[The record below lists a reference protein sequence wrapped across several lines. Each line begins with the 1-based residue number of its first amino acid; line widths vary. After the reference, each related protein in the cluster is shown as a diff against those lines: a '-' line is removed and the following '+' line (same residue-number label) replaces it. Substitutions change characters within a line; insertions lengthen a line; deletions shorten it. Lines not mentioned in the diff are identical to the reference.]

1 MLNRNT
7 FINIEEILNKINK
20 NKLYIDILASDHIYN
35 IISLTKG
42 NINEQKIIS
51 NNIDSFFNKIR
62 IDFGLID
69 CLSLLR
75 LIELNINKEKC
86 MELFDLTMKEVFNI
100 KTIMFLR
107 KINKYTYDNSFYKSD
122 EIFDLMISEL
132 IKLENEKIS
141 TILFD
146 LILTFDFKYYL
157 KKEYPIVEKL
167 LSLYQ
172 KNSIE
177 ENTNTLYNGSNILG
191 CLLKKDNQL
200 LAYEYI
206 KLLLDKYKLKL
217 DNIEYIGGGGSNLVY
232 KIGDSVI
239 KLGETRSDRKIY
251 VNHRILAS
259 QVRKLLKSKN
269 GKDLFYVEI
278 MRYIQTDGITKKDLI
293 ELKEDLLR
301 QGLIWDDAK
310 LANCGILPEGYDNKS
325 TLDVDYIDVAG
336 IVDNPLDREEFMKRK
351 RKVVVL
357 DNDNI
362 RKDPRSNWK

>member
-1 MLNRNT
+1 MMNGKEY
-7 FINIEEILNKINK
+7 INIKNILDRINK
-20 NKLYIDILASDHIYN
+20 NKLYIDILASDHLYN
-35 IISLTKG
+35 VISLTKG
-42 NINEQKIIS
+42 CKEEQKILS
-51 NNIDSFFNKIR
+51 DNINSILDKI
-62 IDFGLID
+62 ITNFGLID

-75 LIELNINKEKC
+75 LIEFNIDKEKC
-86 MELFDLTMKEVFNI
+86 FEIFNKSMKETFDK
-100 KTIMFLR
+100 KTIIFLY
-107 KINKYTYDNSFYKSD
+107 KINKYTYDNSIYESD
-122 EIFDLMISEL
+122 KIFDLVIEEL
-132 IKLENEKIS
+132 IKLDNKEIS
-141 TILFD
+141 SKLFNF
-146 LILTFDFKYYL
+146 ILTPDFKYYL
-157 KKEYPIVEKL
+157 RKEYPIIEKL

-172 KNSIE
+172 KSNIK
-177 ENTNTLYNGSNILG
+177 ENISGLYNGSHILG

-206 KLLLDKYKLKL
+206 KLLLDKYNLKM

-278 MRYIQTDGITKKDLI
+278 MKYIETEGITKSDLI

-310 LANCGILPEGYDNKS
+310 IANCGLLPDGYDNKS
-325 TLDVDYIDVAG
+325 TLDVDYIEVAG
-336 IVDNPLDREEFMKRK
+336 IVDNPVDREEFMKRK

-362 RKDPRSNWK
+362 RRNPKSVWK

>member
-1 MLNRNT
+1 MMNGKEY
-7 FINIEEILNKINK
+7 INISEILKKINK
-20 NKLYIDILASDHIYN
+20 NRLYIDILASDHLYN
-35 IISLTKG
+35 VISLTKG
-42 NINEQKIIS
+42 NKEEQKIIS
-51 NNIDSFFNKIR
+51 DNINSFLNKI
-62 IDFGLID
+62 ITNFGLID

-75 LIELNINKEKC
+75 LIELNISKEMCLKTYN
-86 MELFDLTMKEVFNI
+86 LSIKKIFDK
-100 KTIMFLR
+100 KTIMFLY
-107 KINKYTYDNSFYKSD
+107 KINKCTYDNYIYETNK
-122 EIFDLMISEL
+122 IFDLIIQEL
-132 IKLENEKIS
+132 IKLENEEIS
-141 TILFD
+141 TILFNF
-146 LILTFDFKYYL
+146 ILTSDFKYYM
-157 KKEYPIVEKL
+157 KEEYPIVEKL

-172 KNSIE
+172 KNTIE
-177 ENTNTLYNGSNILG
+177 ENTNNLYNGSNILG

-206 KLLLDKYKLKL
+206 RLLLDKYDLKL
-217 DNIEYIGGGGSNLVY
+217 DDIEYIGGGGSNLVY

-269 GKDLFYVEI
+269 GRDLFYVEI
-278 MRYIQTDGITKKDLI
+278 MKYIGTEGITKNDLI

-310 LANCGILPEGYDNKS
+310 IANCGILPDGYDNKS
-325 TLDVDYIDVAG
+325 TLDLDYIEVAG
-336 IVDNPLDREEFMKRK
+336 IIDNPLDREEFMKRK

-362 RKDPRSNWK
+362 RRDPKSTWK